1 MELFWQHGYEGV
13 SIHDLTTAI
22 GIAPPSL
29 YAAFGSKAGLYR
41 EVLDHYAS
49 RPGSLDLSVI
59 GRAASL
65 HDAVSFVLSAAITS
79 VGHSGQACMISVG
92 MLACRPE
99 HDEIAQD
106 LSRRR
111 QAFETAL
118 CDGLARWLAPEDAAA
133 MGRYLAAVMQ
143 GISIHARDG
152 ATAAE
157 LESIAG
163 HALKA
168 LPPANQIEDSQANS
182 S

>member
-1 MELFWQHGYEGV
+1 MELFRQHGYEGV

-49 RPGSLDLSVI
+49 GPGSLDPSVL

-65 HDAVSFVLSAAITS
+65 HDAVGLVLSAAITS
-79 VGHSGQACMISVG
+79 VGRSGQACMISVG

-111 QAFETAL
+111 QAFEVAL
-118 CDGLARWLAPEDAAA
+118 RDGLARWLAPDDAAA
-133 MGRYLAAVMQ
+133 MARYLAAVTQ

-157 LESIAG
+157 LESIAD
-163 HALKA
+163 HALRA
-168 LPPANQIEDSQANS
+168 LPPVNQIAGRRADSS
-182 S
+182 